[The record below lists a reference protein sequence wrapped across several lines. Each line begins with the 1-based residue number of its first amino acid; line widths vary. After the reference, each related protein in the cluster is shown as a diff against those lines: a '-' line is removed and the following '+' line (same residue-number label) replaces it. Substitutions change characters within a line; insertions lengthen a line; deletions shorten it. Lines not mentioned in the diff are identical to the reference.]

1 MSLAAELPQLIF
13 VISIIISV
21 QVYNTTVVAADWL
34 TGNTLRILIETVRIL
49 IETVRILIEIVR
61 ILVGIFNTIIFDQK

>member
-49 IETVRILIEIVR
+49 IEIVR